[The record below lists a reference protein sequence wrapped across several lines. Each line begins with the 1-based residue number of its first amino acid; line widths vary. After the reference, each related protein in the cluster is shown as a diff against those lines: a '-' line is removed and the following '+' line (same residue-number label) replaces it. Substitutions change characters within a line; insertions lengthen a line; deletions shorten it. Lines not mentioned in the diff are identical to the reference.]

1 MSTSLFAQGLDL
13 MLYGMGTVFVFLALL
28 VVGTTWM
35 SALINKYLPEPIVGE
50 SSPVK
55 PVAGAAASVDPKTVA
70 IIQEA
75 INAHRSAA
83 K

>member
-1 MSTSLFAQGLDL
+1 

-35 SALINKYLPEPIVGE
+35 STLINKYLPEPLAEE
-50 SSPVK
+50 SSPAR
-55 PVAGAAASVDPKTVA
+55 PIASTAASVDSKTVA